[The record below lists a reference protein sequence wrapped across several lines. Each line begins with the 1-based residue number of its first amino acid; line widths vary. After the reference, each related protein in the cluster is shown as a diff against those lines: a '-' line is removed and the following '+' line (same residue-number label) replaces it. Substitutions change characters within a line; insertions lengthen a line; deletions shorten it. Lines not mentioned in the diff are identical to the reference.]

1 MADDPRPDKGSGGVL
16 RSGLIPWLGFFL
28 LVFGVAGM
36 VIYIVGPAGS
46 RAGKLPLRY
55 RERSRVAPASAHDR

>member
-1 MADDPRPDKGSGGVL
+1 MPKPVRRNARVVGRSVGDILMADDPRPDKGSGGVL

-36 VIYIVGPAGS
+36 VIYIVGPAG
-46 RAGKLPLRY
+46 
-55 RERSRVAPASAHDR
+55 